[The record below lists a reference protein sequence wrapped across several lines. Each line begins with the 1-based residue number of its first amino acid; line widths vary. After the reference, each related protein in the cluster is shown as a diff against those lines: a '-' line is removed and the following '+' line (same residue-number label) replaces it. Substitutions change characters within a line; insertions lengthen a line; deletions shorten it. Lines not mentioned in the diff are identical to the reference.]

1 MSTTSKGDGW
11 WQAPDGGWYAPPPR
25 HETQSGPPV
34 VPTVR
39 DQQSA
44 EVTTCTNGHQ
54 MRPGDFFCR
63 QCGASLAPRDA
74 TDTTSNV
81 STPASFVLQTPPPT
95 DAAPYPSNAP
105 DEASW
110 TKGRKGWIIT
120 IVAVAILV
128 LALTTVLVVSSFAR
142 HKNASVSQSTAPST
156 SAVTNATAPD
166 TTSTGN
172 SQQGSQQQQQQQQGQ
187 ALTDLLSQS
196 SGDRSGVQSAT
207 QAIASCGD
215 LVSAEA
221 TLNAAQLSRQGL
233 LSQLTDSSF
242 SQLPQS
248 AALLGALSSAWQN
261 SAESDG
267 SYAQWAADEQSN
279 GCVPNNTS
287 DSNYQAAQ
295 VTDRQ
300 ATTAKQ
306 QFTNMWNPIATS
318 LGLQT
323 WQPSQL

>member
-1 MSTTSKGDGW
+1 MSDASQENGW
-11 WQAPDGGWYAPPPR
+11 LQAPDGRWYAPPPQL
-25 HETQSGPPV
+25 EPQPDSLSDPAPSTQE
-34 VPTVR
+34 
-39 DQQSA
+39 SA
-44 EVTTCTNGHQ
+44 LSNTCANGHQ
-54 MRPGDFFCR
+54 MRPGDTYCR
-63 QCGASLAPRDA
+63 QCGAPLAPRDA
-74 TDTTSNV
+74 MSSV
-81 STPASFVLQTPPPT
+81 LTPASSAAQQPLPT
-95 DAAPYPSNAP
+95 ASPYTSSAP
-105 DEASW
+105 DKASW
-110 TKGRKGWIIT
+110 TKGRKGWIVT
-120 IVAVAILV
+120 IVALGVLV
-128 LALTTVLVVSSFAR
+128 LVLTTVLLVFSFSK
-142 HKNASVSQSTAPST
+142 HKNASVPQATNPS
-156 SAVTNATAPD
+156 SAVTHATAPN

-172 SQQGSQQQQQQQQGQ
+172 SQQGSQQQQQGQ
-187 ALTDLLSQS
+187 ALTDLLSRS

-248 AALLGALSSAWQN
+248 AALMGALSSAWQN

-287 DSNYQAAQ
+287 NSNYQAAQ

>member
-1 MSTTSKGDGW
+1 MSDASQKDGW
-11 WQAPDGGWYAPPPR
+11 RQAPDGRWYAPSLQLEPQPDSLSDPASS
-25 HETQSGPPV
+25 TQE
-34 VPTVR
+34 
-39 DQQSA
+39 SA
-44 EVTTCTNGHQ
+44 LSNTCANGHQ
-54 MRPGDFFCR
+54 MRPGDTYCR
-63 QCGASLAPRDA
+63 QCGAPLAPRNA
-74 TDTTSNV
+74 MSSV
-81 STPASFVLQTPPPT
+81 LTPASSAAQQPLPT
-95 DAAPYPSNAP
+95 AAPYTSSAP
-105 DEASW
+105 DKASW
-110 TKGRKGWIIT
+110 TQGRKGWIVT
-120 IVAVAILV
+120 IVALGVLV
-128 LALTTVLVVSSFAR
+128 LALTTVLLVSSFSK
-142 HKNASVSQSTAPST
+142 HKSASVPQATNPS
-156 SAVTNATAPD
+156 SAVTHAAAPD

-172 SQQGSQQQQQQQQGQ
+172 SQQGSERQQGQ

-221 TLNAAQLSRQGL
+221 TLNAARLSRQGL

-248 AALLGALSSAWQN
+248 AALIGALSSAWQN